1 MTVTRSLQPTI
12 SVRVP
17 RGEYDRTMTVMRV
30 TQEQAVAK
38 CISNRSLLL
47 VYEDQHPRPSMMID
61 CFTFPNEAELN
72 AHLTSFIMG
81 RCTTVAQ
88 DMELSEKML
97 KALREAILAHKDF
110 LLSSN
115 TNPERT

>member
-17 RGEYDRTMTVMRV
+17 HGEYDRTTTIMRV
-30 TQEQAVAK
+30 TQDQAATK

-61 CFTFPNEAELN
+61 CFSFPNEAELN
-72 AHLTSFIMG
+72 AYLTSFLIG

-88 DMELSEKML
+88 DLELSAKML

-115 TNPERT
+115 ANPERT